1 MKVTRSVKCHF
12 GEWLTDTKK
21 RQLKRYLSEYHRVVT
36 EAIKIFETSIC
47 NGQKKTDLL
56 LAKNLIQVDS
66 WFTAR
71 AKKNAFAEAYGL
83 VKGTWES
90 AKALKKTYKTPTH
103 LNQMMLAET
112 CSKLTLAPK
121 LVGHDLLVD
130 VFCMDGFKTKN
141 IAIPLKRNRLFNK
154 YIADGWTLA
163 KTVTVHKDYVQFTF
177 SKEIPKRKEGGIVGV
192 DPGATN
198 LLSTDDGQ
206 FFGTDIRRLLDKLKR
221 KKRCSSAWYACRDE
235 IQQYID
241 KALKDLVTSKDLQ
254 LLVLEDNKKIKYKSK
269 LKGRLSRN
277 MRSVLSGWAIGR
289 INVRTEMLCEANGV
303 SLRRVPAYRNSCTC
317 PGCGSTDKRNR
328 ASQAEFIC
336 VDCGS
341 VYHADTVGGMNSLAR
356 FCLGKYG
363 SEYKQAFMVKYP
375 SYFGCIDLPKFA

>member
-56 LAKNLIQVDS
+56 LAKNLVQVDS

-163 KTVTVHKDYVQFTF
+163 KTVTVHRDYVQFTF
-177 SKEIPKRKEGGIVGV
+177 HKEIPKRKEGGIVGV

-254 LLVLEDNKKIKYKSK
+254 LLVLEDNKKIKYK
-269 LKGRLSRN
+269 
-277 MRSVLSGWAIGR
+277 RSVLSGWAIGR

>member
-12 GEWLTDTKK
+12 GEWLTGTKK

-36 EAIKIFETSIC
+36 EAIKLFETSIC
-47 NGQKKTDLL
+47 QGQKKTDLL

-66 WFTAR
+66 WLTAR

-83 VKGTWES
+83 VKGTLES
-90 AKALKKTYKTPTH
+90 AKALGKKYKTPTH
-103 LNQMMLAET
+103 LNQMTLSET
-112 CSKLTLAPK
+112 CCK
-121 LVGHDLLVD
+121 LVLATELKTHDLLVD

-141 IAIPLKRNRLFNK
+141 IAIPLKRNRLYNK
-154 YIADGWTLA
+154 YLSEGWTLA

-177 SKEIPKRKEGGIVGV
+177 SKDIPKRKDGEIVGV

-198 LLSTDDGQ
+198 LVSTDDGK
-206 FFGTDIRRLLDKLKR
+206 FFGTNIRHLLDKLKR
-221 KKRCSSAWYACRDE
+221 KKRCSRSWYTCRDE

-241 KALKDLVTSKDLQ
+241 KSCKDLVTSRDLQ
-254 LLVLEDNKKIKYKSK
+254 LLVLEDNKRIKHKQK
-269 LKGRLSRN
+269 LRGRLSVN

-303 SLRRVPAYRNSCTC
+303 SFRRVPAYRNSCTC
-317 PGCGSTDKRNR
+317 PSCGSTEKQNC

-341 VYHADTVGGMNSLAR
+341 VYHADVVGGMNSLAR

-363 SEYKQAFMVKYP
+363 SEYKQAFMVKHP
-375 SYFGCIDLPKFA
+375 SYFGCVDLPEFA

>member
-12 GEWLTDTKK
+12 EKWLTDTKK

-36 EAIKIFETSIC
+36 EAIKLFEISIC

-56 LAKNLIQVDS
+56 LAKNLIQVNS

-71 AKKNAFAEAYGL
+71 AKKNAFAEAYSL

-90 AKALKKTYKTPTH
+90 AKTLKKTYKTPTH
-103 LNQMMLAET
+103 LNQMMLSET
-112 CSKLTLAPK
+112 CSKLVLAPK
-121 LVGHDLLVD
+121 LKGHDLLVD

-154 YIADGWTLA
+154 YTQDGWTLA
-163 KTVTVHKDYVQFTF
+163 KTVTIHRDYVQFTF
-177 SKEIPKRKEGGIVGV
+177 SKEIPKKKSGDIIGI

-221 KKRCSSAWYACRDE
+221 KKRLSKAWYTCRNE

-241 KALKDLVTSKDLQ
+241 KSLKDLVTSHDIQ
-254 LLVLEDNKKIKYKSK
+254 LLVLEDNKKIKFRSK
-269 LKGRLSRN
+269 LRGRLSRN

-289 INVRTEMLCEANGV
+289 INERTEMLCETNGV
-303 SLRRVPAYRNSCTC
+303 SLRRVPAFWNSCTC

-328 ASQAEFIC
+328 ATQAEFIC
-336 VDCGS
+336 LSCGS
-341 VYHADTVGGMNSLAR
+341 TYHADVVGGMNSLAR

-363 SEYKQAFMVKYP
+363 SEYKQM
-375 SYFGCIDLPKFA
+375 FAEKHKGYYAL

>member
-12 GEWLTDTKK
+12 SEWLTDTKK

-36 EAIKIFETSIC
+36 EAIKLFETGIC

-56 LAKNLIQVDS
+56 LAKNLIQVNS

-103 LNQMMLAET
+103 LNQMMLSET
-112 CSKLTLAPK
+112 CSKLVLETK
-121 LVGHDLLVD
+121 LKGHDLLVD
-130 VFCMDGFKTKN
+130 VFCMDGFKTRN

-154 YIADGWTLA
+154 YLRDGWTLA
-163 KTVTVHKDYVQFTF
+163 NTVTVHRDYVQFTF
-177 SKEIPKRKEGGIVGV
+177 HKEVPKKKDGGIVGV

-198 LLSTDDGQ
+198 LLSTDDGK

-221 KKRCSSAWYACRDE
+221 KKRCSRAWYACRNE

-241 KALKDLVTSKDLQ
+241 KALKDLVTLPDLQ
-254 LLVLEDNKKIKYKSK
+254 LLVLEDNKKI
-269 LKGRLSRN
+269 
-277 MRSVLSGWAIGR
+277 
-289 INVRTEMLCEANGV
+289 
-303 SLRRVPAYRNSCTC
+303 
-317 PGCGSTDKRNR
+317 
-328 ASQAEFIC
+328 
-336 VDCGS
+336 
-341 VYHADTVGGMNSLAR
+341 
-356 FCLGKYG
+356 
-363 SEYKQAFMVKYP
+363 
-375 SYFGCIDLPKFA
+375 

>member
-1 MKVTRSVKCHF
+1 MKVTRAVKCHF
-12 GEWLTDTKK
+12 EEWLTDTKK
-21 RQLKRYLSEYHRVVT
+21 RQLKRYLSEYHRVVI
-36 EAIKIFETSIC
+36 EAIKLFETNIC

-56 LAKNLIQVDS
+56 LAKNLIQVNS

-71 AKKNAFAEAYGL
+71 AKKNAFAEAYSL
-83 VKGTWES
+83 VKCTWES

-103 LNQMMLAET
+103 LNQMMLSET
-112 CSKLTLAPK
+112 CSKLVLAPK
-121 LVGHDLLVD
+121 LKGHDLLVD

-154 YIADGWTLA
+154 YIIDGWTLA
-163 KTVTVHKDYVQFTF
+163 KTVTIHKDYVQFTF
-177 SKEIPKRKEGGIVGV
+177 HKEIPKKKSGGIIGV

-221 KKRCSSAWYACRDE
+221 KKRCSKAWYACRDE

-241 KALKDLVTSKDLQ
+241 KSCKDLVTSHDIQ
-254 LLVLEDNKKIKYKSK
+254 LLVLEDNKKIKFRSK
-269 LKGRLSRN
+269 LRGRLSRN

-289 INVRTEMLCEANGV
+289 INERTEMLCETNGV
-303 SLRRVPAYRNSCTC
+303 SLRRVPAYWNSCTC
-317 PGCGSTDKRNR
+317 PSCGSTDKRNR
-328 ASQAEFIC
+328 ATQAEFIC

-341 VYHADTVGGMNSLAR
+341 VYHADVVGGMNSLAR

-363 SEYKQAFMVKYP
+363 SEYKQM
-375 SYFGCIDLPKFA
+375 FAEKHKGYYAL

>member
-1 MKVTRSVKCHF
+1 M
-12 GEWLTDTKK
+12 
-21 RQLKRYLSEYHRVVT
+21 
-36 EAIKIFETSIC
+36 
-47 NGQKKTDLL
+47 
-56 LAKNLIQVDS
+56 
-66 WFTAR
+66 
-71 AKKNAFAEAYGL
+71 
-83 VKGTWES
+83 
-90 AKALKKTYKTPTH
+90 
-103 LNQMMLAET
+103 
-112 CSKLTLAPK
+112 
-121 LVGHDLLVD
+121 
-130 VFCMDGFKTKN
+130 
-141 IAIPLKRNRLFNK
+141 
-154 YIADGWTLA
+154 
-163 KTVTVHKDYVQFTF
+163 
-177 SKEIPKRKEGGIVGV
+177 
-192 DPGATN
+192 
-198 LLSTDDGQ
+198 
-206 FFGTDIRRLLDKLKR
+206 KR